1 MLSPFARA
9 RHSSAIPV
17 SAESEASCLSGDL
30 QAIRF
35 SRPVFH
41 PPKTEFTGDSNRL
54 AKMIFVP
61 EQAPVRL
68 FACKFPVSRAGGET
82 KG

>member
-1 MLSPFARA
+1 
-9 RHSSAIPV
+9 
-17 SAESEASCLSGDL
+17 
-30 QAIRF
+30 
-35 SRPVFH
+35 
-41 PPKTEFTGDSNRL
+41 
-54 AKMIFVP
+54 MIFVP